1 MRRQSRA
8 PLASRAATSRRH
20 LGATLAAAAVM
31 LASAS
36 AHGQEP
42 ARFERMI
49 ARDSARFVAHAD
61 PEVRGEAAW
70 INAAEGGADF
80 EVLRTLAQSGESA
93 ARQRAILALGHVRQP
108 RAVEFLALQ
117 LQDIT
122 HRDEADAPLWAFA
135 LGSADPELA
144 GTAVSTLLASF
155 LQGSYGRQR
164 ETILG
169 LLAGLRQRPTAGPI
183 AGLLRLF
190 QDDSNREPEVRR
202 LLLQLLLQWGYR
214 PAPRELSRLLERGDA
229 DERLATLQWL
239 AHEPSDERATGERT
253 TTALLSR
260 IATTADRGSERA
272 AALAALTRMGHL
284 PALDLAAGSLRGEP
298 VEVEQALRTMLDI
311 GGARLY
317 ATLDAHIQREAEPL
331 RLTALLRHYE
341 APLSL
346 ALADLCARLA
356 ADIHR
361 PAALRVAAGLRL
373 AGSDAARAA
382 PLLRDLF
389 RQRDLATPALLPI
402 ARVLVRSPAGPPAL
416 DRLVEGDLAAHPGHW
431 QALLAAEHPE
441 AQRQLLAALQAPKAA
456 TATVRAA
463 LTAFRRAQVTSRLVA
478 DAVSLPA
485 VLRNVLRGEEAR

>member
-144 GTAVSTLLASF
+144 GTAVSTLLASI

-202 LLLQLLLQWGYR
+202 LLR
-214 PAPRELSRLLERGDA
+214 
-229 DERLATLQWL
+229 
-239 AHEPSDERATGERT
+239 
-253 TTALLSR
+253 
-260 IATTADRGSERA
+260 
-272 AALAALTRMGHL
+272 
-284 PALDLAAGSLRGEP
+284 
-298 VEVEQALRTMLDI
+298 
-311 GGARLY
+311 
-317 ATLDAHIQREAEPL
+317 
-331 RLTALLRHYE
+331 
-341 APLSL
+341 
-346 ALADLCARLA
+346 
-356 ADIHR
+356 
-361 PAALRVAAGLRL
+361 
-373 AGSDAARAA
+373 ARA
-382 PLLRDLF
+382 
-389 RQRDLATPALLPI
+389 
-402 ARVLVRSPAGPPAL
+402 
-416 DRLVEGDLAAHPGHW
+416 E
-431 QALLAAEHPE
+431 
-441 AQRQLLAALQAPKAA
+441 
-456 TATVRAA
+456 
-463 LTAFRRAQVTSRLVA
+463 
-478 DAVSLPA
+478 
-485 VLRNVLRGEEAR
+485 